1 MLYNV
6 YIIHFSLFYVSYNNL
21 ISHLRNT
28 LLFIK
33 KTNLI
38 MVSVTVTQLFR
49 TNILSRTYQLLISI
63 TIKLQK

>member
-6 YIIHFSLFYVSYNNL
+6 YIIYFYLFYVSYNNL
-21 ISHLRNT
+21 ISHLRNI

-49 TNILSRTYQLLISI
+49 TNILSRTYQLLIGI